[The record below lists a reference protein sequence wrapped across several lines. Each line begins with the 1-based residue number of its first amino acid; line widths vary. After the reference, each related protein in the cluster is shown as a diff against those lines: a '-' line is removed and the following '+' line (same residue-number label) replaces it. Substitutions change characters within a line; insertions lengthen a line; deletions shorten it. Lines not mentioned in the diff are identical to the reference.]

1 MEGLPKNAVLGIH
14 KVKKSCGKT
23 FHEAK
28 KHAEKIRFADINN
41 LDKKNIQKSRK
52 DCKENGNNCAKNHNE
67 KLCLTNET

>member
-28 KHAEKIRFADINN
+28 KHAEKIRFVDINN
-41 LDKKNIQKSRK
+41 LDKKNYSKK
-52 DCKENGNNCAKNHNE
+52 
-67 KLCLTNET
+67 

>member
-1 MEGLPKNAVLGIH
+1 MWDESVKHSSETKEKKMEGLPKNAVLGIH

-41 LDKKNIQKSRK
+41 LDKKNYSKK
-52 DCKENGNNCAKNHNE
+52 
-67 KLCLTNET
+67 